1 MFASTFSFSL
11 DYLPNLL
18 ICLSLVLTAIS
29 FLSDLEH
36 SKAFTSGFSMFL
48 FLHFETCY
56 LINLI
61 PYVTVSKKADSN
73 LAIAQ
78 TPIKPVKYQPTT
90 CFS

>member
-1 MFASTFSFSL
+1 
-11 DYLPNLL
+11 
-18 ICLSLVLTAIS
+18 
-29 FLSDLEH
+29 
-36 SKAFTSGFSMFL
+36 MFL

-61 PYVTVSKKADSN
+61 PYFTVSKKAENN

-90 CFS
+90 CFSLGSSNPSMKANKGYILTKTMRSF